1 MRIEEKEI
9 DGLEIEHAERQ
20 RETSL
25 AQEREA
31 TARTEGELPEFAGE
45 QSRDIERERGTR
57 LIDAMRQLLAGEEL
71 AISQLGL
78 PAREAKAL
86 EALKAA
92 VTGRNETDMFVYA
105 EDRRSLLEQAL
116 AVLQPN
122 LTSGKESELAEM
134 AQSMEQLT
142 RAVGSFREALGSLG
156 DAQEELIGEDKKAY
170 ELAAAPG
177 DKDDKPKP
185 KPSDPDAPRPA
196 TTLTGPERPVP
207 AKPATTLVGP
217 EVKPDPKPASTLS
230 TGPEV
235 KAAPK
240 PESMLSTGPEVKPEP
255 DAPTTLGD
263 EKEIAEVEKKKP
275 WWRRPFG

>member
-25 AQEREA
+25 GPDREA
-31 TARTEGELPEFAGE
+31 TARVEGELPEFAGE
-45 QSRDIERERGTR
+45 QARDAERERGTR
-57 LIDAMRQLLAGEEL
+57 LIDAMRQLLAGDEL
-71 AISQLGL
+71 SISQLGL

-92 VTGRNETDMFVYA
+92 VTGRNELNMFVYA

-122 LTSGKESELAEM
+122 LTSGKESELTEL
-134 AQSMEQLT
+134 AQSMELLT
-142 RAVGSFREALGSLG
+142 RAVGNVREALGALG
-156 DAQEELIGEDKKAY
+156 DAQEELIGEEKRAF
-170 ELAAAPG
+170 EVAAAPG

-185 KPSDPDAPRPA
+185 KPSDPDAPRPLAA
-196 TTLTGPERPVP
+196 TTLTGPERPQP
-207 AKPATTLVGP
+207 AKPPTTLVGP
-217 EVKPDPKPASTLS
+217 EVKTEPKTSTLS
-230 TGPEV
+230 SGPEV
-235 KAAPK
+235 KVPAK
-240 PESMLSTGPEVKPEP
+240 G
-255 DAPTTLGD
+255 PTTLGD
-263 EKEIAEVEKKKP
+263 EKEIAEEAKKKP